1 MFCSKCLFSSVF
13 LEQTYPSWVGI
24 VLAAAEVGLQA
35 LVVVHVNAVADEV
48 AEHLSLGAHDG
59 GLGASATV
67 AELVAAADACIAT
80 EIYSS
85 AKNGASGFL
94 FRFSLT
100 VALKGFGHKTQ
111 KK

>member
-80 EIYSS
+80 EVHI
-85 AKNGASGFL
+85 
-94 FRFSLT
+94 LT
-100 VALKGFGHKTQ
+100 QRRTGGSV
-111 KK
+111 